1 MWRLLERGEILEHG
15 DEFWTSLGWQKYNH
29 EVGRPFEP
37 GSIGHPS
44 RRRIPDAPKP
54 CADIGAT
61 VPDPGEG
68 YRLIDKLK
76 DKPERGDQYWNGLSW
91 VNRAFGPNDASRF
104 CPGDTYR
111 RKVVEPAPAPVVKTG
126 DLVGIDSGTWQ
137 GCTGRV
143 TRIISMTLVR
153 IQLDNVLVGG
163 LPLAVCEPLENV
175 TVLAEPVV
183 DPEWRLLEIGETRLT
198 DDEFASN
205 CSGAWK
211 RVGDLLR
218 HGKEINSQHVK
229 HRRRVRIESP
239 GWRYLDAGEVVKAGD
254 ETEYSFRPFWRP
266 AETASTFGGRVMEG
280 HEKFFR
286 RKTVPFAG

>member
-1 MWRLLERGEILEHG
+1 MWRLLEVGERIQDG
-15 DEFWTSLGWQKYNH
+15 DEYYEREKWIKWNAC
-29 EVGRPFEP
+29 
-37 GSIGHPS
+37 IGLVTNTYDPPT

-111 RKVVEPAPAPVVKTG
+111 RKVVEPAPVPVVKTG

-143 TRIISMTLVR
+143 TRIISITLVR
-153 IQLDNVLVGG
+153 IELDNVYSGG
-163 LPLAVCEPLENV
+163 NRLIVAETLDNV

-183 DPEWRLLEIGETRLT
+183 DPEWRLLEIGEALSSG
-198 DDEFASN
+198 DEVWQCGCGPWIPVHPHMF
-205 CSGAWK
+205 GEV
-211 RVGDLLR
+211 R
-218 HGKEINSQHVK
+218 GKWNAN